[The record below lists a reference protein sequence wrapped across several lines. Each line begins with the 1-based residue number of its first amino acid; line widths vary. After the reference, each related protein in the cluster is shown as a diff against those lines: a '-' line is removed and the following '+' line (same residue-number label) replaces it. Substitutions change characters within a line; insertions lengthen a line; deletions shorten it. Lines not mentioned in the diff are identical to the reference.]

1 MSQALH
7 DTLDSKL
14 TSLNLLAMRGVY
26 LNLSENMTKEQL
38 GHIDYLEEL
47 RHCKT
52 ITCNFARV

>member
-14 TSLNLLAMRGVY
+14 ISLNLLAMRDVY

-38 GHIDYLEEL
+38 GHIDYLDEL
-47 RHCKT
+47 TKIEISK
-52 ITCNFARV
+52 ITKK